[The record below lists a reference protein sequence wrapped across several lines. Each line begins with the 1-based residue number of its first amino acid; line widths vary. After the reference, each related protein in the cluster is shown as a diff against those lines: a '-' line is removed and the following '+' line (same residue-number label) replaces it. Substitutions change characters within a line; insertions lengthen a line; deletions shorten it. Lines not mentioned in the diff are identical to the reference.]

1 MFQLLSIPPT
11 STSSYPWSVANVGVK
26 GTILQITCGD
36 ALLGL
41 RETHKEEDG
50 SYCEVGLE
58 GDLTLFF
65 LIVFPCSPFSIP
77 PPFFLH
83 FR

>member
-1 MFQLLSIPPT
+1 MFRLLSIPPLLLPHPR
-11 STSSYPWSVANVGVK
+11 SIANARMK
-26 GTILQITCGD
+26 GTILQIACRD

-65 LIVFPCSPFSIP
+65 LIAFPCSLFSV
-77 PPFFLH
+77 FF
-83 FR
+83 FSS